1 MDAKEQSER
10 RFRKMTETPVQKL
23 ILELAIPPI
32 ISMLISSI
40 YNMADT
46 YFVSRISTS
55 ASGAVGIV
63 FSLMAIIQT
72 IGFTLGM
79 GAGTYASRLLGERNH
94 EAASRAASTSFFAAL
109 IFGSAITL
117 SGLLFTDALMSRLG
131 ATPTILPFS
140 RAYGQYILIGAP
152 YMAASFVM
160 NNVLRAQGSAF
171 YGMVGIS
178 LGGLLNILLDPLFI
192 FTFDMGI
199 AGAAIA
205 TILSQLVSFLILLY
219 FCMKDLGGV
228 QIRFKYF
235 TFSKPLHLEIL
246 RNGMPSFYRQM
257 LASLAAISLNLAAG
271 SFGDAAIAAM
281 SIVARYSF
289 FMSAAMLGFG
299 QGFMPVCG
307 FNYGARRFDRV
318 WTAFWFS
325 LKVAVAVFVTLSSLS
340 FLFATPI
347 LTFFRKEDLDVVRI
361 GALALRYQCLVFPL
375 LAWIIMANML
385 TQAIGKSWQASLLAM
400 VRQGIFFLPLIFI
413 LPSIFGLSGVQFT
426 QPLADIATFIMS
438 ILLTAPVLK
447 EIHRRMAEEKP
458 LGKAIP
464 ES

>member
-1 MDAKEQSER
+1 MEAMDQTER
-10 RFRKMTETPVQKL
+10 RFRKMTETPIQKL

-32 ISMLISSI
+32 ISMLVTSI

-55 ASGAVGIV
+55 ASGAVGVV
-63 FSLMAIIQT
+63 FSLMAIIQA

-79 GAGTYASRLLGERNH
+79 GAGTYSSRLLGERNH
-94 EAASRAASTSFFAAL
+94 EGASRAASTAFFASL
-109 IFGSAITL
+109 IIGGVITL
-117 SGLLFTDALMSRLG
+117 YGLLYTDPLMGQLG
-131 ATPTILPFS
+131 ATPTILPYA

-178 LGGLLNILLDPLFI
+178 VGGVLNILLDPLFI
-192 FTFDMGI
+192 FTFGMGI

-228 QIRFKYF
+228 QIRLKYF

-271 SFGDAAIAAM
+271 PFGDAAIAAM

-289 FMSAAMLGFG
+289 FMIAAMLGFG

-325 LKVAVAVFVTLSSLS
+325 LKVAATVFLTLSIVS
-340 FLFATPI
+340 FFFATPI
-347 LTFFRKEDLDVVRI
+347 LTFFRKEDLEVVRI
-361 GALALRYQCLVFPL
+361 GALALRYQCVIFPL
-375 LAWIIMANML
+375 QAWIIMANML
-385 TQAIGKSWQASLLAM
+385 TQAIGKTRQASLLSM
-400 VRQGIFFLPLIFI
+400 GRQGIFFLPLIFT
-413 LPSIFGLSGVQFT
+413 LPVFLGLYGVQIT
-426 QPLADIATFIMS
+426 QPLADLGTFLMS
-438 ILLTAPVLK
+438 IPLTVPVLK
-447 EIHRRMAEEKP
+447 EIRRRMAETGAFGSEV
-458 LGKAIP
+458 P
-464 ES
+464 ET

>member
-55 ASGAVGIV
+55 ASGAVGVV

-131 ATPTILPFS
+131 ATPTILPFA

-178 LGGLLNILLDPLFI
+178 LGGLLNIILDPLFI

-205 TILSQLVSFLILLY
+205 TILSQLVSFLVLLN

-235 TFSKPLHLEIL
+235 TFSKPLYLEIL

-271 SFGDAAIAAM
+271 PFGDAAIAAM

-325 LKVAVAVFVTLSSLS
+325 LKVAVAVFVTLSTLS

-375 LAWIIMANML
+375 FAWIIMANML

-400 VRQGIFFLPLIFI
+400 GRQGIFFLPLIFI
-413 LPSIFGLSGVQFT
+413 LPAFFGLAGVQIT
-426 QPLADIATFIMS
+426 QPLADVATFLLS

-447 EIHRRMAEEKP
+447 EIRRRMAEENSF
-458 LGKAIP
+458 GKEILDA
-464 ES
+464 

>member
-1 MDAKEQSER
+1 MEVKDHTER
-10 RFRKMTETPVQKL
+10 RFLKMTETPIQKL

-131 ATPTILPFS
+131 ATPTILPFA

-205 TILSQLVSFLILLY
+205 TILSQLVSFLVLLY

-246 RNGMPSFYRQM
+246 RNGMPSFYRQL

-271 SFGDAAIAAM
+271 PFGDAAIAAM

-325 LKVAVAVFVTLSSLS
+325 LKVAVVVFVTLSSLS

-347 LTFFRKEDLDVVRI
+347 LTFFRKEDLEVVRI
-361 GALALRYQCLVFPL
+361 GALALRYQCLGFPL
-375 LAWIIMANML
+375 FAWIIMANML

-400 VRQGIFFLPLIFI
+400 GRQGIFFLPLIFI
-413 LPSIFGLSGVQFT
+413 LPAFFGLTGVQIT
-426 QPLADIATFIMS
+426 QPLADVATFLLS
-438 ILLTAPVLK
+438 IVLTAPVLK
-447 EIHRRMAEEKP
+447 EIRRRMAEENSF
-458 LGKAIP
+458 GKSIP

>member
-1 MDAKEQSER
+1 MEVKDHTER
-10 RFRKMTETPVQKL
+10 RFLKMTETPIQKL

-32 ISMLISSI
+32 ISMLVSSI

-131 ATPTILPFS
+131 ATPTILPFA

-171 YGMVGIS
+171 YGMLGIS

-205 TILSQLVSFLILLY
+205 TILSQLVSFLILFY

-257 LASLAAISLNLAAG
+257 LASLASISLNLAAG
-271 SFGDAAIAAM
+271 PFGDAAIAAM

-325 LKVAVAVFVTLSSLS
+325 LKVAVAVFVTLSTIS

-400 VRQGIFFLPLIFI
+400 GRQGIFFLPLIFI
-413 LPSIFGLSGVQFT
+413 LPAFFGLSGIQIT
-426 QPLADIATFIMS
+426 QPLADIATFLLS

-447 EIHRRMAEEKP
+447 EIRRRMAEENSF
-458 LGKAIP
+458 GKEILDV
-464 ES
+464 

>member
-1 MDAKEQSER
+1 MDAKEHSER

-23 ILELAIPPI
+23 ILELAVPPI
-32 ISMLISSI
+32 ISMLISSV

-55 ASGAVGIV
+55 ASGAVGVV
-63 FSLMAIIQT
+63 FSLMAIIQA

-94 EAASRAASTSFFAAL
+94 EAASRAASTSFFASL
-109 IFGSAITL
+109 IVGGLIAAY
-117 SGLLFTDALMSRLG
+117 GLLFTDTLMGQLG
-131 ATPTILPFS
+131 ATPTILPYA

-171 YGMVGIS
+171 YGMLGIGV
-178 LGGLLNILLDPLFI
+178 GGLLNILLDPLFI
-192 FTFDMGI
+192 FAFDMGI

-205 TILSQLVSFLILLY
+205 TILSQLVSFLVLLY

-235 TFSKPLHLEIL
+235 TFSRPLHYEIL
-246 RNGMPSFYRQM
+246 RNGLPSFYRQM

-271 SFGDAAIAAM
+271 PYGDAAIAAM
-281 SIVARYSF
+281 SIVARYCF
-289 FMSAAMLGFG
+289 FMVAAMLGFG

-307 FNYGARRFDRV
+307 FNYGARRYDRV

-325 LKVAVAVFVTLSSLS
+325 LKVAVTVFILLSTVS

-347 LTFFRKEDLDVVRI
+347 LTFFRKEDLEVVRI
-361 GALALRYQCLVFPL
+361 GALALRFQCIVFPL
-375 LAWIIMANML
+375 QAWIIMTSML
-385 TQAIGKSWQASLLAM
+385 TQSIGKTRQASLLSM
-400 VRQGIFFLPLIFI
+400 GRQGIFFLPLIFF
-413 LPSIFGLSGVQFT
+413 LPGFLGLTGVQIA
-426 QPLADIATFIMS
+426 QPLADLATLLMS
-438 ILLTAPVLK
+438 IPLTVPVLK
-447 EIHRRMAEEKP
+447 EIRRRMTEENF
-458 LGKAIP
+458 LGKEIP
-464 ES
+464 EV